1 MSSGPKLS
9 IVTVV
14 YNDLE
19 ALIKT
24 VNSVVQLEFDDLEY
38 LIVDGGSTDGTQEY
52 IQSLSLPYL
61 KWISEDD
68 RGIFDAF
75 NKGIKLATG
84 AWVHLLNA
92 GDVYNESNVFSKIDF
107 SVKKDFLCFSVLKR
121 KTKYFIWSPESKYND
136 AFVDVSHPGL
146 VVKRSYYLAVNMYSL
161 DYKFISDSYFIWH
174 NVSPD
179 KSLLYEA
186 ILVDMADGGYSTNW
200 HLQHELEKQL
210 LIVSAKISL
219 LNKLKL
225 HLKYF
230 LAGTCNF
237 IINKLP
243 PGL

>member
-14 YNDLE
+14 YNDLK

-107 SVKKDFLCFSVLKR
+107 SVNCSIGMCTCTIEVDREICGLSLGCKVNGRLTVL
-121 KTKYFIWSPESKYND
+121 
-136 AFVDVSHPGL
+136 L
-146 VVKRSYYLAVNMYSL
+146 
-161 DYKFISDSYFIWH
+161 
-174 NVSPD
+174 
-179 KSLLYEA
+179 KSLSDNSV
-186 ILVDMADGGYSTNW
+186 VDQA
-200 HLQHELEKQL
+200 
-210 LIVSAKISL
+210 V
-219 LNKLKL
+219 
-225 HLKYF
+225 
-230 LAGTCNF
+230 
-237 IINKLP
+237 
-243 PGL
+243 